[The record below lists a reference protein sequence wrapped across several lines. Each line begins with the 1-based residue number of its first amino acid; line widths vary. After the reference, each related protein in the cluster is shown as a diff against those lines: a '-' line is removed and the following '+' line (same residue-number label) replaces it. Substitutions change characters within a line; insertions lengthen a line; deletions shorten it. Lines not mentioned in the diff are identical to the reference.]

1 MNSLFSLHCVI
12 YLVKILV
19 CTTTFLGCYIT
30 YYSGFKN
37 KTAKL
42 IPILRTYIAS
52 IIFFY
57 FLFLFLGGYT
67 VILYSEGMARDHQ
80 TQCMGVYRSTGY
92 HNGRP
97 VYKQDEG
104 ENYLFYHNHCW
115 LIGPQVGKDYAWI
128 RNPLE
133 DQRTKKSSSPSH
145 STRSHNISKF
155 SHKKFI

>member
-1 MNSLFSLHCVI
+1 MYYYIFRMLYYILQWLQKLNSQLTPTLLILLVSFS
-12 YLVKILV
+12 
-19 CTTTFLGCYIT
+19 
-30 YYSGFKN
+30 
-37 KTAKL
+37 
-42 IPILRTYIAS
+42 S
-52 IIFFY
+52 IFY
-57 FLFLFLGGYT
+57 FFFLGGYT

-145 STRSHNISKF
+145 STRSHNLSKF
-155 SHKKFI
+155 LTRSLYNF

>member
-1 MNSLFSLHCVI
+1 MQYYIFRMLYYILQWLQKLNSQLTPTLLILPVSFS
-12 YLVKILV
+12 
-19 CTTTFLGCYIT
+19 
-30 YYSGFKN
+30 
-37 KTAKL
+37 
-42 IPILRTYIAS
+42 S
-52 IIFFY
+52 IFY
-57 FLFLFLGGYT
+57 FFFLGGYT

-145 STRSHNISKF
+145 STRSHIISKF
-155 SHKKFI
+155 SHKKCIYF